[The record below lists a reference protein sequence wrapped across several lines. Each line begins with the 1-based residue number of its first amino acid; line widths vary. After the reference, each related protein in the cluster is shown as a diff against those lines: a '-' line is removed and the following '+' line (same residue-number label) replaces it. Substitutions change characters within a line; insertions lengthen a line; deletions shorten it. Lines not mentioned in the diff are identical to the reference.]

1 MIRSLTALVLVA
13 SAVLALD
20 QWTKRWATEH
30 LAFRPPVPVIGEF
43 LQLTYTRNSGVA
55 FGLGAGTGFPY
66 YLFSI
71 AAAGVILWMFLAGKV
86 HGPVRQLGLS
96 LILGGALGNLVD
108 RLKTGEVVD
117 FIQILWGRFPVFNV
131 ADTAVSAGVALF
143 AWSWTRDHRHE
154 HHDAPPAA
162 SAEPP
167 PGERA
172 DVDVVGP
179 AGAPRGA
186 AGPVPRDGTDGP
198 LA

>member
-1 MIRSLTALVLVA
+1 MTRSLMALVLIA

-30 LAFRPPVPVIGEF
+30 LSFRPPVHVIGEF

-66 YLFSI
+66 YVFSI
-71 AAAGVILWMFLAGKV
+71 AAAAIILWMFLAGKV
-86 HGPVRQLGLS
+86 HGSIRQLALS

-143 AWSWTRDHRHE
+143 AWSWTRDHHE
-154 HHDAPPAA
+154 HEHGHAGG
-162 SAEPP
+162 EQP
-167 PGERA
+167 PGERG
-172 DVDVVGP
+172 VDPGTI
-179 AGAPRGA
+179 GDGGEPRGA
-186 AGPVPRDGTDGP
+186 LGPVPRDGTDGP
-198 LA
+198 LS

>member
-1 MIRSLTALVLVA
+1 MIRSLLALVMIA

-66 YLFSI
+66 YLFSM
-71 AAAGVILWMFLAGKV
+71 AAAAIILWMFLAGKV
-86 HGPVRQLGLS
+86 HGPLRQLALS

-143 AWSWTRDHRHE
+143 AWSWTRDHRHG
-154 HHDAPPAA
+154 HDHAGQ
-162 SAEPP
+162 EPP

-172 DVDVVGP
+172 VDP
-179 AGAPRGA
+179 GAIGDRGEPRGTV
-186 AGPVPRDGTDGP
+186 GPVPRDGTDGP